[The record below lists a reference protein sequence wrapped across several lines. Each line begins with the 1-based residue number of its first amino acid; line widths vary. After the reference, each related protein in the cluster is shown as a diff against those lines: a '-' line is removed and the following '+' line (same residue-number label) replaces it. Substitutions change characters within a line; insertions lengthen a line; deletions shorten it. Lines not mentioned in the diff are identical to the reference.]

1 VALPPLHTLRVFEA
15 AARHRSFTRAAR
27 ELHVTHGAVSRQIK
41 ALAGFVGAPLFV
53 RAGRDMLPTPAAA
66 ALRDAVAAA
75 FAHLDEALV
84 AAAGRAPAR
93 PLVVSVLPSFAA
105 RWLVTRLPDFAARH
119 PDIDV
124 LLRATPIAEELG
136 DGVDVVVR
144 YGRGGWPGLEA
155 VCLFREE
162 LFPVCSP
169 RFRGGRLP
177 RRPRDLLAVP
187 LLHDV
192 DEPWELWLRAMGVLQ
207 PAPRAGLSFNDSS
220 HLLAAAVAGQGVAL
234 ARSVLAADEI
244 AAGRLV
250 RVGRGVPARRAYY
263 AAWPRRGAD
272 PRVTAFVRWL
282 MAIKRARRTRL
293 G

>member
-1 VALPPLHTLRVFEA
+1 MRLPPLHTLRVFEA
-15 AARHRSFTRAAR
+15 AARHRSFTRAAF

-41 ALAGFVGAPLFV
+41 ALAELVGAPLFD
-53 RAGRDMLPTPAAA
+53 RRGRDMVPTPAAS
-66 ALRDAVAAA
+66 ALMDSVAAA
-75 FAHLDEALV
+75 FRKLEEALAV
-84 AAAGRAPAR
+84 AAGRRPGR

-124 LLRATPIAEELG
+124 LLRATQAAEDPG
-136 DGVDVVVR
+136 DGVDAVVR
-144 YGRGGWPGLEA
+144 YGRGGWTGLDA
-155 VCLFREE
+155 VRLFPEE

-177 RRPRDLLAVP
+177 RRPRDLLSVP

-192 DEPWELWLRAMGVLQ
+192 DAPWELWLRAVGVTE
-207 PAPRAGLSFNDSS
+207 PAPPAGLSFSDSS
-220 HLLAAAVAGQGVAL
+220 HLLAAAMAGQGVAL
-234 ARSVLAADEI
+234 ARSVLAADEL

-250 RVGRGVPARRAYY
+250 RVGRAVPARRAYY
-263 AAWPRRGAD
+263 VAWPRRHAD
-272 PRVTAFVRWL
+272 PRVEAFVRWL
-282 MAIKRARRTRL
+282 VAISRN